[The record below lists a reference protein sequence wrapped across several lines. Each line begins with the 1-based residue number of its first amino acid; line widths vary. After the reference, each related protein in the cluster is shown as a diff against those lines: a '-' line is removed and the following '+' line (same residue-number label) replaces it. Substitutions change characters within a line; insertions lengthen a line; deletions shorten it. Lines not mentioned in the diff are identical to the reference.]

1 MPKYAVL
8 DKDTIKNKIMP
19 HLSVAKMGYVSKYSL
34 VDVVNAILYKLKTRC
49 QWEYLHIGHLFC
61 GEALSYKI
69 VFHHNRK

>member
-19 HLSVAKMGYVSKYSL
+19 HLNVAKMGYVSKYSL

-49 QWEYLHIGHLFC
+49 QWEYLHIGHSFLRGGAELQDC
-61 GEALSYKI
+61 ISPQP
-69 VFHHNRK
+69 

>member
-1 MPKYAVL
+1 
-8 DKDTIKNKIMP
+8 
-19 HLSVAKMGYVSKYSL
+19 MGYVSKYSL

-61 GEALSYKI
+61 GEAPSYKT